1 MKRRNP
7 NAGLFNGYWLNM
19 DGTKIRRIRQN
30 EYPELYRLHRL
41 CSEVEASVPECP
53 VVRRW
58 LPLEGGYAE
67 ISFPGVPRFVEA
79 AR

>member
-1 MKRRNP
+1 VKRNP

-19 DGTKIRRIRQN
+19 DGTKQRRIYRS

-41 CSEVEASVPECP
+41 CSEVEASAVPTG
-53 VVRRW
+53 VARW

-67 ISFPGVPRFVEA
+67 IGFAVCAPRFVEA
-79 AR
+79 VQ

>member
-7 NAGLFNGYWLNM
+7 NAGLFGQWWLDMEGNR
-19 DGTKIRRIRQN
+19 IRRIQRS
-30 EYPELYRLHRL
+30 EWPELYRLHRL

-53 VVRRW
+53 VRRW

-67 ISFPGVPRFVEA
+67 ISFPGVPRFIEA
-79 AR
+79 VK